1 MNFKV
6 KCVGYVE
13 PVTERGFTIGKV
25 YDVVNGVITRD
36 DGLKY
41 CTWSDPAC
49 NPKYENTFK
58 GLVNWFRNW
67 YKFELVINDKIVITH
82 DGKTTTATLYRE
94 DGSKEV
100 ATAKC
105 SPEDTFDFNVGAKL
119 AMERLMKKV
128 EPVPVKK
135 EKYTVGDRIFAED
148 NINHH
153 PGGAWGTVGEV
164 LDKRIHAEDYLV
176 KFDDG
181 SRLCSH
187 VVPVP
192 TTPEPIDLASKFKTG
207 DYAKI
212 IAKKWGHNFKI
223 GTIVK
228 LEKCEYNYRATADG
242 KSWKVLDDEL
252 EAYTPPKYFTGKVVC
267 IENTLDDGDFT
278 IGKIYE
284 IKDGNFTDNRG
295 YIRPKTGGRDRVKT
309 LSDLENEYYSN
320 WYYKFIPIVE

>member
-1 MNFKV
+1 MKFKYKVGDRVIVEKSNIEHAWKCAGKTGTIVEGPLGRTFVWRVLVDGYSAPIWCDV
-6 KCVGYVE
+6 KCLAE
-13 PVTERGFTIGKV
+13 DAK
-25 YDVVNGVITRD
+25 
-36 DGLKY
+36 KQ
-41 CTWSDPAC
+41 
-49 NPKYENTFK
+49 
-58 GLVNWFRNW
+58 
-67 YKFELVINDKIVITH
+67 DKIVITH

-94 DGSKEV
+94 NGSKEV

-105 SPEDTFDFNVGAKL
+105 CPEDTFDFNVGAKL

-267 IENTLDDGDFT
+267 IENTLDDGEFT

-295 YIRPKTGGRDRVKT
+295 QIRPKTGGRDRVKT
-309 LSDLENEYYSN
+309 LSDLENEYYSD